1 MSLISNNK
9 VENNKY
15 EMEFEI
21 SAEAF
26 EAALQAAYERAKKNI
41 SVPGFRKGK
50 APRKMIEKMYGENAF
65 YEDAVNYAVPQ
76 EIQAALDENKLTLV
90 DEPNVDVTAV
100 DKENGVKF
108 KATIITKPEV
118 SISDYLGIEVD
129 KVVNLVTDDDI
140 NAQIDRMRERN
151 ARLVSIDDRAAEKG
165 DISDIDFEGFV
176 DGEAFEGGKA
186 EGFELELGSRQFI
199 EGFEDQV
206 IGHNAG
212 DEFDVNVTFPEEYHA
227 ENLKGKAATFKVK
240 LNALKKKELPEL
252 DDDFVK
258 DATEFDS
265 VDALKADLKE
275 KMEAANEKKAE
286 QETETNI
293 FNKLIE
299 KMEADIPSVMFE
311 KRVAEMV
318 QDFRHRIEA
327 QGMDLNLYLQYTGMT
342 PESFKQSFEDR
353 AQQEVKL
360 RLALEKVAELEKI
373 EVTSDEIEAELK
385 AIADLYRMDIKK
397 VKARISPKDIFT
409 DLAVSKAA
417 NLVKDS
423 AKIS

>member
-186 EGFELELGSRQFI
+186 EGFELELGSGQFI

-327 QGMDLNLYLQYTGMT
+327 QGMDLNLYLKYTGMDL
-342 PESFKQSFEDR
+342 ESFKKSFEDR

-385 AIADLYRMDIKK
+385 AIADLYRMDVKK

>member
-186 EGFELELGSRQFI
+186 EGFELELGSGQFI

-206 IGHNAG
+206 IGHNTG

-327 QGMDLNLYLQYTGMT
+327 QGMDLNLYLKYTGMDL
-342 PESFKQSFEDR
+342 ESFKKSFEDR
-353 AQQEVKL
+353 AEQEVKL

>member
-21 SAEAF
+21 NAEAF
-26 EAALQAAYERAKKNI
+26 EEALKAAYERAKKTI

-50 APRKMIEKMYGENAF
+50 APRKMIEKMYGDNVF
-65 YEDAVNYAVPQ
+65 FEDAVNYAVPA
-76 EIQAALDENKLTLV
+76 EMQAALDENKLTLV
-90 DEPNVDVTAV
+90 DEPAVEVTSVDR
-100 DKENGVKF
+100 ENGVKF

-118 SISDYLGIEVD
+118 TVSDYLGIEVE
-129 KVVNLVTDDDI
+129 KVVNAVTDEEI

-165 DISDIDFEGFV
+165 DISVIDFEGFV

-186 EGFELELGSRQFI
+186 EGFELELGSGQFI
-199 EGFEDQV
+199 EGFEDQIV
-206 IGHNAG
+206 GHNID
-212 DEFDVNVTFPEEYHA
+212 DEFDVNVTFPEEYHS

-240 LNALKKKELPEL
+240 LHELKKKELPEL

-265 VDALKADLKE
+265 VDALKADLKT
-275 KMEAANEKKAE
+275 KMEEANEKKAE
-286 QETETNI
+286 QEVETKI
-293 FNKLIE
+293 FDTVIE
-299 KMEADIPSVMFE
+299 KMEADVPEVMYN

-327 QGMDLNLYLQYTGMT
+327 QGMDLNIYLQYTGMDL
-342 PESFKQSFEDR
+342 ESFKKSFEDR

-373 EVTSDEIEAELK
+373 EVSTDEIENELK
-385 AIADLYRMDIKK
+385 AIASIYRMDIKK

-409 DLAVSKAA
+409 DIAVSKAA
-417 NLVKDS
+417 KLIKDS

>member
-186 EGFELELGSRQFI
+186 EGFELELGSGQFI

-327 QGMDLNLYLQYTGMT
+327 QGMDLNLYLKYTGMDL
-342 PESFKQSFEDR
+342 ESFKKSFEDR